1 MTTAKAVLGVLAGMA
16 AGAALGVLFAPEKGT
31 VTRRRISRKGEDLAD
46 SIEEMTEA
54 MEDRIEQKFDELVDA
69 LNDRTTRQK
78 NHPDAD
84 KAHVL

>member
-31 VTRRRISRKGEDLAD
+31 VTRRRIVRKGEDLAD
-46 SIEEMTEA
+46 YIEEITEA

-69 LNDRTTRQK
+69 LNGRISRHKTEAE
-78 NHPDAD
+78 AD